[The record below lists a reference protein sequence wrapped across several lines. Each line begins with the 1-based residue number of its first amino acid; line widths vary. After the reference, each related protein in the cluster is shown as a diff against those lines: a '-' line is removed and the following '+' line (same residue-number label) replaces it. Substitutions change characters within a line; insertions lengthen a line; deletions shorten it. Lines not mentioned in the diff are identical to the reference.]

1 MLPLMPSFAPLRKAL
16 ILTLCA
22 ALPLMAAEPKAAS
35 QTNELT
41 LRECI
46 ARALDKNFNLKLQS
60 YDSANALE
68 SLALSQSDFDPN
80 FTLTTSK
87 SVNQADVATTTLT
100 GTRSENLSTRIGVSQ
115 KISTGATVNL
125 SSSLDRSATNNTFA
139 TLNPAY
145 DADVTLSISQ
155 PLLKNAG
162 STVNRAAIERAE
174 IGLEIANLNYR
185 GRVLQLVSDTESA
198 YYNLVFAREQ
208 LKVRKSSFELAEK
221 LYSEN
226 KTRKNTGVATDL
238 DVLQAEVGV
247 ETARRNVLLAE
258 QAVSN
263 AEDGLLN
270 LIGQFE
276 FDSTLGEVSMSM
288 SNNFAPSFDVSY
300 QLARDNQPDY
310 LAASNALK
318 QLEIDVAA
326 AKRNRLPSL
335 DLGGAVGYNSRDSS
349 ASSAIDRLPNGDG
362 YAWQVDLSLKI
373 PWGMRSEKARYNT
386 ALNYLRRQ
394 ETRVR
399 QIEQDLTVQVRS
411 AVRSVETNQAS
422 VEISHKATELSAKQY
437 ELEKARFDAGL
448 STSRRVLEAQ
458 DDLETARVAELQA
471 RVNLRTAAA
480 ELQRL
485 DGSSLAYYNI
495 SLDDQM
501 VSAK

>member
-1 MLPLMPSFAPLRKAL
+1 
-16 ILTLCA
+16 
-22 ALPLMAAEPKAAS
+22 
-35 QTNELT
+35 
-41 LRECI
+41 
-46 ARALDKNFNLKLQS
+46 
-60 YDSANALE
+60 
-68 SLALSQSDFDPN
+68 
-80 FTLTTSK
+80 
-87 SVNQADVATTTLT
+87 
-100 GTRSENLSTRIGVSQ
+100 
-115 KISTGATVNL
+115 
-125 SSSLDRSATNNTFA
+125 
-139 TLNPAY
+139 
-145 DADVTLSISQ
+145 
-155 PLLKNAG
+155 
-162 STVNRAAIERAE
+162 
-174 IGLEIANLNYR
+174 
-185 GRVLQLVSDTESA
+185 
-198 YYNLVFAREQ
+198 
-208 LKVRKSSFELAEK
+208 
-221 LYSEN
+221 
-226 KTRKNTGVATDL
+226 
-238 DVLQAEVGV
+238 
-247 ETARRNVLLAE
+247 
-258 QAVSN
+258 
-263 AEDGLLN
+263 LLN

>member
-1 MLPLMPSFAPLRKAL
+1 MLSLMPSFAPLRKAL
-16 ILTLCA
+16 ILSLLA
-22 ALPLMAAEPKAAS
+22 ALPLTAAEPMPAGL
-35 QTNELT
+35 TNELT

-46 ARALDKNFNLKLQS
+46 ARALDKNFNLKLQG
-60 YDSANALE
+60 YDSANSLE
-68 SLALSQSDFDPN
+68 NLIISQSDYDPS
-80 FTLTTSK
+80 FTLSAGK
-87 SVNQADVATTTLT
+87 SVNQADVASTTLT
-100 GTRSENLSTRIGVSQ
+100 GTRSENLTSRIGVSQ
-115 KISTGATVNL
+115 KISTGATVNV

-145 DADVTLSISQ
+145 DADLSLSFKQ

-162 STVNRAAIERAE
+162 STVNRAAIQRAE
-174 IGLEIANLNYR
+174 IGVTIANLNYR
-185 GRVLQLVSDTESA
+185 GRVLQLVRDTESA

-221 LYSEN
+221 LYQEN

-258 QAVSN
+258 QSVSN
-263 AEDGLLN
+263 AQDDLLN

-276 FDSTLGEVSMSM
+276 FDSALGEVSMPM
-288 SNNFAPSFDVSY
+288 VNDFTPNFDVSY

-310 LAASNALK
+310 MVATNSLK

-335 DLGGAVGYNSRDSS
+335 DLGGAVGYNTRDNS
-349 ASSAIDRLPNGDG
+349 ASNAIERLPNGDG
-362 YAWQVDLSLKI
+362 YAWQVDLSLNI

-386 ALNYLRRQ
+386 ALNNLRRQ

-411 AVRSVETNQAS
+411 AVRSVQTNLAS
-422 VEISHKATELSAKQY
+422 VEISRKATELSERQY

-458 DDLETARVAELQA
+458 DDLETAKVAELQA

-480 ELQRL
+480 ELHRL
-485 DGSSLAYYNI
+485 DGSSLAYYDI

-501 VSAK
+501 VAAK